1 MNQKIVFSEDLK
13 SDITLA
19 VSQCECDKTFVLTD
33 ATTALKCWPRV
44 KDYDVFRGAHLITIP
59 AGDTNKNINSITH
72 VWTELS
78 THGATRHSLL
88 VNIGGGMVTD
98 LGKHLQKGNRIH

>member
-59 AGDTNKNINSITH
+59 AGDTNKNINSNLFQ
-72 VWTELS
+72 VCFS
-78 THGATRHSLL
+78 NS
-88 VNIGGGMVTD
+88 NI
-98 LGKHLQKGNRIH
+98 